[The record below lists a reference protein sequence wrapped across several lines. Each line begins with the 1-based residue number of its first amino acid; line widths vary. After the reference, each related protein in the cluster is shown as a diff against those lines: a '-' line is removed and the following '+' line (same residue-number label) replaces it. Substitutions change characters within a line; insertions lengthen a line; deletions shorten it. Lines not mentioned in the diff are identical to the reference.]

1 MSVLCAAVR
10 HGLPS
15 IFSPVY
21 DTAPPPGRMC
31 AHTHNQTTEANV
43 TRRILGA
50 VEDLLFKSKISETA
64 SQFGIEAAFPRNPRK
79 VLEALRESP
88 PDLLVLDL
96 NSARFEPLVLLQRVK
111 SDEATQ
117 DVSTVG
123 FLSHVQKDL
132 AVAAREAG
140 CDRVVARSAFT
151 KDLPR
156 ILAGR
161 TPDTIDEAGF
171 G

>member
-1 MSVLCAAVR
+1 VARRVLA
-10 HGLPS
+10 
-15 IFSPVY
+15 
-21 DTAPPPGRMC
+21 
-31 AHTHNQTTEANV
+31 
-43 TRRILGA
+43 A

-64 SQFGIEAAFPRNPRK
+64 STLGIEASFPRNPKRL
-79 VLEALRESP
+79 LEALRESP

-96 NSARFEPLVLLQRVK
+96 NSARFEPLSLLRSVK
-111 SDEATQ
+111 SDEATS
-117 DVSTVG
+117 DVPTVG

-140 CDRVVARSAFT
+140 CDRIVARSAFT
-151 KDLPR
+151 RDLPH

-161 TPDTIDEAGF
+161 TPDTIDEAGV

>member
-1 MSVLCAAVR
+1 
-10 HGLPS
+10 
-15 IFSPVY
+15 
-21 DTAPPPGRMC
+21 MC
-31 AHTHNQTTEANV
+31 ELTQLQSTEANV
-43 TRRILGA
+43 TRRVLAA
-50 VEDLLFKSKISETA
+50 VEDLLFRSKISETA
-64 SQFGIEAAFPRNPRK
+64 SSLGIEAAFPRDPRR
-79 VLEALRESP
+79 VLVAIQESP

-96 NSARFEPLVLLQRVK
+96 NSARFEPLALLESVR
-111 SDEATQ
+111 SDEATR
-117 DVSTVG
+117 DVPTVG

-151 KDLPR
+151 RDLPR

-161 TPDTIDEAGF
+161 TPDTIDEAGV

>member
-1 MSVLCAAVR
+1 M
-10 HGLPS
+10 
-15 IFSPVY
+15 
-21 DTAPPPGRMC
+21 
-31 AHTHNQTTEANV
+31 EAYV
-43 TRRILGA
+43 TRRVVGA

-64 SQFGIEAAFPRNPRK
+64 SQLGIEASFPRSPGK
-79 VLEALRESP
+79 LLDALRKSP

-96 NSARFEPLVLLQRVK
+96 NSARFEPLALLGDVR
-111 SDEATQ
+111 SDEATR
-117 DVSTVG
+117 DVVTVG

-140 CDRVVARSAFT
+140 CDRIVARSAFT
-151 KDLPR
+151 RDLPR

-161 TPDTIDEAGF
+161 TPDTIDEAGV

>member
-1 MSVLCAAVR
+1 
-10 HGLPS
+10 
-15 IFSPVY
+15 
-21 DTAPPPGRMC
+21 
-31 AHTHNQTTEANV
+31 
-43 TRRILGA
+43 
-50 VEDLLFKSKISETA
+50 LFRSKISETA
-64 SQFGIEAAFPRNPRK
+64 SSLGIEATFPRSPRRL
-79 VLEALRESP
+79 LEAIQDSP

-96 NSARFEPLVLLQRVK
+96 NSARFEPLTLLESVR
-111 SDEATQ
+111 SDEATR
-117 DVSTVG
+117 DVPTVG

-151 KDLPR
+151 RDLPR

-161 TPDTIDEAGF
+161 TPDTIDEAGV

>member
-1 MSVLCAAVR
+1 
-10 HGLPS
+10 
-15 IFSPVY
+15 
-21 DTAPPPGRMC
+21 
-31 AHTHNQTTEANV
+31 V
-43 TRRILGA
+43 TRRVLAA

-64 SQFGIEAAFPRNPRK
+64 STLGVEAAFPRNPK
-79 VLEALRESP
+79 KLLEILRESP

-96 NSARFEPLVLLQRVK
+96 NSARFEPLTLLRSVR
-111 SDEATQ
+111 SDETTC
-117 DVSTVG
+117 DVPTVG

-140 CDRVVARSAFT
+140 CDRVLARSAFT

-156 ILAGR
+156 ILAGS
-161 TPDTIDEAGF
+161 TLDTVDEAGV